1 MVRRLLWVLLIAEIV
16 HLLTKCFDGK
26 FNYNINQLTGTMTF
40 DSLQAEGVIVKVEV
54 ILSGSELPKRLLFG
68 TQNFIEWLE
77 ARLSQHEPSPVGAD
91 LSPVEQLDYL
101 FYSFVSGKPLVH
113 SRQFRA
119 IRAERNAVWE
129 LKTVDF
135 RIFGWFVKRDCF
147 VAVFGDWA
155 DHVKDHDLYRGYR
168 LEIRRL
174 RRELGIGDDMCVE
187 GVDPDD
193 VISI

>member
-1 MVRRLLWVLLIAEIV
+1 
-16 HLLTKCFDGK
+16 
-26 FNYNINQLTGTMTF
+26 MTF
-40 DSLQAEGVIVKVEV
+40 DSLLMEGVIVKVEV
-54 ILSGSELPKRLLFG
+54 ILGGSELPKRLLYG
-68 TQNFIEWLE
+68 TVNFIDWLE
-77 ARLSQHEPSPVGAD
+77 MRISRQEASPVGAD
-91 LSPVEQLDYL
+91 LSPVEQLDFL
-101 FYSFVSGKPLVH
+101 FYSFVSGRPLIY

-135 RIFGWFVKRDCF
+135 RIFGWFARRDCF

-174 RRELGIGDDMCVE
+174 RRELGIGDDFCVA
-187 GVDPDD
+187 GVNPED

>member
-1 MVRRLLWVLLIAEIV
+1 M
-16 HLLTKCFDGK
+16 
-26 FNYNINQLTGTMTF
+26 MTF
-40 DSLQAEGVIVKVEV
+40 DTLLAEGAIVKVEI
-54 ILSGSELPKRLLFG
+54 ILGASELPKRSLFG
-68 TQNFIEWLE
+68 TPGFVQWLE
-77 ARLSQHEPSPVGAD
+77 ERADRAEPSPVGSD
-91 LSPVEQLDYL
+91 LTPVEQLDYL
-101 FYSFVSGKPLVH
+101 FYAFVSGRSLVH

-119 IRAERNAVWE
+119 IRSEPNAVWE

-135 RIFGWFVKRDCF
+135 RIFGWFAKRDCF

-174 RRELGIGDDMCVE
+174 RRELGIGNDLCVQ
-187 GVDPDD
+187 GVDPED